1 MPAAQLHAALTDL
14 SFIALRQR
22 ADKVISSRQLGSL
35 LNLLLACLNLAICN
49 IKVNRI
55 AEEENILLHQTYMIA
70 QVALFILSDI
80 YAVKQHSALR
90 RLVKAQQQAC
100 QRRFACTR
108 STHKGHLFTG
118 SNIKIKMLQHRLILQ
133 IAKGYILKGNAAL
146 NLTCS
151 NRIRRIVNLHLMLHH
166 LIEAIVTG
174 HTALVHF
181 RKHQQTENRLHK
193 NVDI

>member
-1 MPAAQLHAALTDL
+1 
-14 SFIALRQR
+14 
-22 ADKVISSRQLGSL
+22 
-35 LNLLLACLNLAICN
+35 
-49 IKVNRI
+49 
-55 AEEENILLHQTYMIA
+55 MIA

-100 QRRFACTR
+100 QSRLACTR
-108 STHKGHLFTG
+108 SPHKGHLFTG

-146 NLTCS
+146 NLTCG
-151 NRIRRIVNLHLMLHH
+151 NRIRCIVNLHLMLHH
-166 LIEAIVTG
+166 LIKAMIAG

-193 NVDI
+193 DVDI